1 MGHSYRPVLFF
12 TVTYAAT
19 WAFWI
24 PAAFT
29 DENLASVLMF
39 IGLIAPAVVS
49 TVFIH
54 ASKDP
59 LLIKDTKQKVLSVSR
74 LDWKAIVIATVGF
87 LSAICLSILV
97 SMAFGGSS
105 NQFAFTDDFSF
116 TGVGIASALI
126 IIVLASVIEEVG
138 WRGYAEDSIGNSMDW
153 FRGSMIFGVVW
164 ACWHIPLLFIPGTYQ
179 AGLVDL
185 GPVYVANFLISSIPL
200 AIVMNWVYIASH
212 RSMLACMFFHLFVNF
227 MQEKIAMTPETKC
240 IETLIMFVIAALV
253 IVWQKQLFF
262 ETDHIGNLPKMEDN
276 S

>member
-1 MGHSYRPVLFF
+1 ML
-12 TVTYAAT
+12 
-19 WAFWI
+19 
-24 PAAFT
+24 
-29 DENLASVLMF
+29 

-59 LLIKDTKQKVLSVSR
+59 LLIKDTRQKVLSVSR
-74 LDWKAIVIATVGF
+74 LDWKAILIATAGF
-87 LSAICLSILV
+87 CAAICLSILA

-105 NQFAFTDDFSF
+105 DQFAFTSDFSF
-116 TGVGIASALI
+116 TGVGFASALLT
-126 IIVLASVIEEVG
+126 IVIASIIEEVG

-185 GPVYVANFLISSIPL
+185 GPMYVTNFLISSIPL
-200 AIVMNWVYIASH
+200 AIVMNWVYIASR

-227 MQEKIAMTPETKC
+227 MQEKIAMSPDTKC
-240 IETLIMFVIAALV
+240 IETLIMFAFAAMVIL
-253 IVWQKQLFF
+253 WQKELFF
-262 ETDHIGNLPKMEDN
+262 ETDHVGNLPGIESN